1 MAVPKRPNE
10 FDEDGEDGDVV
21 ERIFDEEDDQEE
33 DGGWIAETDIPFHL
47 LALARAAESGD
58 LDAFRNA
65 LDSHSMNGT
74 INDPIEDGDTALHL
88 CCLYGYLPC
97 VQLLLDRGASPEIK
111 DEEGAIPLHD
121 ACAGG
126 YTEIVQLL
134 INSGN
139 SAVLQRMLNTVEA
152 EGETPLRH
160 AARGEHTDV
169 VRLLLAVGASPH
181 KVNIY
186 GKTPAELADPG
197 TEVKEILE
205 DALAYANSVPC
216 Q

>member
-1 MAVPKRPNE
+1 MAVPKKPNG
-10 FDEDGEDGDVV
+10 FGEDGEDEDVV
-21 ERIFDEEDDQEE
+21 ERIFDEENGEEE
-33 DGGWIAETDIPFHL
+33 DGGWMAETDIPSHL
-47 LALARAAESGD
+47 FALASAAESGN
-58 LDAFRNA
+58 LDALRNA
-65 LDSHSMNGT
+65 LDSLNGT

-97 VQLLLDRGASPEIK
+97 VQLLLDRGASPEVK

-126 YTEIVQLL
+126 FTEIVQLL
-134 INSGN
+134 INSGD
-139 SAVLQRMLNTVEA
+139 SAALQRMLNTVEA
-152 EGETPLRH
+152 EGETPLHH

-181 KVNIY
+181 KVNVY

-205 DALAYANSVPC
+205 DALASANSVPC